1 MSRRRQE
8 IVAVG
13 ILIVLWSALVQWPSR
28 SIGLFYDDFLVFR
41 HYSAASVLRSWWVD
55 LAVLTSPDLWVHAYR
70 PMTLAVH
77 ALAFEVFGF
86 LPDHLLVARI
96 LMCSAIALGL
106 YLWVR
111 TLGITRDAAV
121 FCALLFLVFPA
132 NFYAFTWNTEL
143 AAVSTLVWL
152 LLSLT
157 FATRYL
163 EVETRVRLWLSCLC
177 WTLALLTKEVV
188 VPFVMVF
195 PVLWLLY
202 GQRSRWKD
210 GVSFSSWFFVLTLL
224 YLTARFIVLDGSW
237 GAQGQSPDRGGS
249 IATYIKNYFKY
260 LSWMGY
266 VGPVWLRVVRDN
278 RWTGVPRIDVL
289 LLIGPLVCAAIELMR
304 IVRSLVAPQAVE
316 GGHGEPPV
324 RHAVGTALV
333 AGLRRLTPVQKQLVL
348 GLVVTLAGGLICCFL
363 TAPRI
368 MFAGALGPVL
378 LIAGLPELLRRSAG
392 LRSAAL
398 GVTCAL
404 VLAVNAL
411 WYFEL
416 VHRKGSDFVRL
427 RAFHS
432 VESYFGFGHL
442 FEAWDLREQAQ
453 YLRERL
459 VEENLVDVQT
469 GRLRA
474 DTFHTY
480 LRSIGIPESE
490 AAERIRRLQSL
501 KGAFQE

>member
-1 MSRRRQE
+1 
-8 IVAVG
+8 
-13 ILIVLWSALVQWPSR
+13 
-28 SIGLFYDDFLVFR
+28 
-41 HYSAASVLRSWWVD
+41 
-55 LAVLTSPDLWVHAYR
+55 
-70 PMTLAVH
+70 
-77 ALAFEVFGF
+77 
-86 LPDHLLVARI
+86 
-96 LMCSAIALGL
+96 
-106 YLWVR
+106 
-111 TLGITRDAAV
+111 
-121 FCALLFLVFPA
+121 
-132 NFYAFTWNTEL
+132 
-143 AAVSTLVWL
+143 VSTLVWL

-163 EVETRVRLWLSCLC
+163 EVPTRGHLWLSCFC

-202 GQRSRWKD
+202 GQRSRWQD

-224 YLTARFIVLDGSW
+224 YLTARFIVLGGSW

-249 IATYIKNYFKY
+249 IAIYIKNYLKY
-260 LSWMGY
+260 LAWMAY
-266 VGPVWLRVVRDN
+266 VGPVWLRMARDN
-278 RWTGVPRIDVL
+278 LWAGVPRIDVL
-289 LLIGPLVCAAIELMR
+289 LLIGPLVYAGMELLR
-304 IVRSLVAPQAVE
+304 IVRSLVAPQA
-316 GGHGEPPV
+316 
-324 RHAVGTALV
+324 AVGIARL

-348 GLVVTLAGGLICCFL
+348 GLVVTLVGGLICCFL

-378 LIAGLPELLRRSAG
+378 LIGGLPELLRRSAG
-392 LRSAAL
+392 LRSAAV

-411 WYFEL
+411 WYSEL

-427 RAFHS
+427 RAFHN
-432 VESYFGFGHL
+432 VESYFAFGHL

-453 YLRERL
+453 YLRQRL

-469 GRLRA
+469 GHLRA
-474 DTFHTY
+474 DTFHGY
-480 LRSIGIPESE
+480 LRSIGIPEAE
-490 AAERIRRLQSL
+490 AAERVRGLQSL

>member
-1 MSRRRQE
+1 MTRRQE
-8 IVAVG
+8 IVAVV
-13 ILIVLWSALVQWPSR
+13 ILIVVWAALIQWSSR

-41 HYSAASVLRSWWVD
+41 HYSAATVLRSWWVD
-55 LAVLTSPDLWVHAYR
+55 LAVLTSPELWTHVYR

-96 LMCSAIALGL
+96 LMCSAIGVGL
-106 YLWVR
+106 YVWVR
-111 TLGITRDAAV
+111 TLGLKRDAAV
-121 FCALLFLVFPA
+121 FCALLFLAFPA

-152 LLSLT
+152 LLSLI

-163 EVETRVRLWLSCLC
+163 QVETPVHLWLSYL
-177 WTLALLTKEVV
+177 WWALALLTKEVA
-188 VPFVMVF
+188 VPFVLVF

-210 GVSFSSWFFVLTLL
+210 VASFSSWFFVLTLF
-224 YLTARFIVLDGSW
+224 YITARFIVLSGSW
-237 GAQGQSPDRGGS
+237 GAQGTSPDSGGS
-249 IATYIKNYFKY
+249 IAIYIKHYVKY
-260 LSWMGY
+260 LAWMAY
-266 VGPVWLRVVRDN
+266 ALPVLEARGN
-278 RWTGVPRIDVL
+278 RWIGVPRLDVL
-289 LLIGPLVCAAIELMR
+289 LLIGPLVYAGIEVLR
-304 IVRSLVAPQAVE
+304 IARSLIAL
-316 GGHGEPPV
+316 GGRHRGQPA

-333 AGLRRLTPVQKQLVL
+333 AGLRRLTPLQKQLVL
-348 GLVVTLAGGLICCFL
+348 GLAVTLAGGLICCFL
-363 TAPRI
+363 SVPRV

-392 LRSAAL
+392 LQSAAI
-398 GVTCAL
+398 GATCAL

-411 WYFEL
+411 WYFDS
-416 VHRKGSDFVRL
+416 VNGKQSDFVRL
-427 RAFHS
+427 RAYHYA
-432 VESYFGFGHL
+432 ESYFAFGHL
-442 FEAWDLREQAQ
+442 FEAWGLREQAQ
-453 YLRERL
+453 YVRERL

-474 DTFHTY
+474 DTFHKY
-480 LRSIGIPESE
+480 LRSIGTPEAE
-490 AAERIRRLQSL
+490 AAETIRRLQSF